1 MGNVRRP
8 RGKRARTTL
17 ARRWVRN
24 AFALMAALLL
34 LIGGIL
40 SWVLR
45 GYYYQSLRSALE
57 NRAQLYRRTLE
68 LSADAENASTW
79 EKRSRELIAYF
90 TDKDKLELQ
99 VLNTG
104 GGILLSS
111 TGFVPVNDPAVAE
124 QAAEAAANGGEC
136 YWTGKNGSGERVMAL
151 TVIAQDSDGNTIGA
165 LRYVTSLRPVT
176 RQITVLTLLVFGIVL
191 LILFFV
197 ALSGSYFIRSIVDP
211 VTEIGRTT
219 RRIAMGEY
227 DARLTKEYDD
237 EIGDLCDAINFM
249 AQEIGETERM
259 KNEFLSSV
267 SHELRTPLTAI
278 KGWSETLQSVP
289 DDRELNERGLAVI
302 GREAGRLSGLVEE
315 LLDFSRMESGH
326 IVLHRR
332 ELDILAEL
340 EEAAFLFRDR
350 AARAGMRLEY
360 FGGEDLPPV
369 WGDPDRL
376 RQVFVNLLDNAVK
389 YSRAGDRIRVEAAAM
404 PDGVQ
409 IVVSDTGI
417 GIAAEEL
424 PRVRQKFYQTDPSNP
439 GSGIGLSLVD
449 EIVRLH
455 GGRLDI
461 DSEPG
466 VGTTVTVTLPAA
478 EKEN

>member
-99 VLNTG
+99 VLSTG
-104 GGILLSS
+104 GSILLSS
-111 TGFVPVNDPAVAE
+111 TGFVPENDPAVAE
-124 QAAEAAANGGEC
+124 QAASAAANGGEC

-151 TVIAQDSDGNTIGA
+151 TVIAQDSGGNTIGA
-165 LRYVTSLRPVT
+165 LRYVTSLRPMT

-227 DARLTKEYDD
+227 DARLTKEHDD

-267 SHELRTPLTAI
+267 SNGLRTPLTSI
-278 KGWSETLQSVP
+278 KGWSETL
-289 DDRELNERGLAVI
+289 
-302 GREAGRLSGLVEE
+302 
-315 LLDFSRMESGH
+315 
-326 IVLHRR
+326 
-332 ELDILAEL
+332 
-340 EEAAFLFRDR
+340 
-350 AARAGMRLEY
+350 
-360 FGGEDLPPV
+360 
-369 WGDPDRL
+369 
-376 RQVFVNLLDNAVK
+376 
-389 YSRAGDRIRVEAAAM
+389 
-404 PDGVQ
+404 
-409 IVVSDTGI
+409 
-417 GIAAEEL
+417 
-424 PRVRQKFYQTDPSNP
+424 
-439 GSGIGLSLVD
+439 
-449 EIVRLH
+449 
-455 GGRLDI
+455 
-461 DSEPG
+461 
-466 VGTTVTVTLPAA
+466 
-478 EKEN
+478 